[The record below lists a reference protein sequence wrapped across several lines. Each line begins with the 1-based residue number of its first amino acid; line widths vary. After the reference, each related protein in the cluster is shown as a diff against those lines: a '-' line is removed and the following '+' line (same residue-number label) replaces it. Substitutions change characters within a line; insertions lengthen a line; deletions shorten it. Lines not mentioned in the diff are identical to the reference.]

1 MHLFGLWEE
10 TIENP
15 LQTRG
20 EHAKKAPVQIRTH
33 DDLDWLWGLTA
44 KVYKSLRTTAA
55 IPQILD
61 DCLFE
66 ITSKSKKNEWT
77 PSYRFITK
85 PSVKSWD
92 CTGQLP
98 GGNVCNLKW
107 AAGQCFKKPADTAK
121 LFPRDKWKRRPIHL
135 KGIGAAYY
143 CSVWRSS
150 SAHPA

>member
-1 MHLFGLWEE
+1 MQRRPQSRFKPTTFL
-10 TIENP
+10 
-15 LQTRG
+15 
-20 EHAKKAPVQIRTH
+20 
-33 DDLDWLWGLTA
+33 LWGLTA
-44 KVYKSLRTTAA
+44 EVYKSLRTTAA

-66 ITSKSKKNEWT
+66 ITCESKKNEWT
-77 PSYRFITK
+77 PLYPFITK

-121 LFPRDKWKRRPIHL
+121 LFPRDKWKIHNTPERHWRCILLLCLEVIQCTSSL
-135 KGIGAAYY
+135 KSLNSQTSQSLSEAT
-143 CSVWRSS
+143 VWI
-150 SAHPA
+150 HI